1 MKNFEAYEDKI
12 KELKGEIALNKSNE
26 LVSCIGF
33 YCRDC
38 KFSNSGNSEYC
49 PKNMFE

>member
-1 MKNFEAYEDKI
+1 MKNFEVYEDKI

-38 KFSNSGNSEYC
+38 KFSNSEYC

>member
-1 MKNFEAYEDKI
+1 MKNFEVYEDKI

-38 KFSNSGNSEYC
+38 KFSRSEEHTSELQS
-49 PKNMFE
+49 PR